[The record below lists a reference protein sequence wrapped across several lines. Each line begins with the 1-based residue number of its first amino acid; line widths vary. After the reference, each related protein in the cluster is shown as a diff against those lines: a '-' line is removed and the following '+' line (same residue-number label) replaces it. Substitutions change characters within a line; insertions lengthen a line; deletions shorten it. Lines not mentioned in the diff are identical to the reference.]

1 MPNSQSGTTGT
12 AKAPFLAADLCAILE
27 SCRQNGVAALTLG
40 DLHVSFYAPPGLRRN
55 ERPAVPPGAEPPV
68 GQAVVTADAGE
79 VELTEEQKELLRE
92 ADLAQLMADD
102 PVAYEQA
109 VIDENLRG
117 EQHGEDAGRA
127 E

>member
-1 MPNSQSGTTGT
+1 
-12 AKAPFLAADLCAILE
+12 
-27 SCRQNGVAALTLG
+27 
-40 DLHVSFYAPPGLRRN
+40 
-55 ERPAVPPGAEPPV
+55 VPPGAEPPV

>member
-1 MPNSQSGTTGT
+1 MV
-12 AKAPFLAADLCAILE
+12 KAPFAPADLCAILD

-40 DLHVSFYAPPGLRRN
+40 DLHVSFYAPAGLRRN
-55 ERPAVPPGAEPPV
+55 EELPEPSGGETPAGHE
-68 GQAVVTADAGE
+68 VVTADAGA
-79 VELTEEQKELLRE
+79 VELTDEQKELLRE
-92 ADLAQLMADD
+92 AELSQLMADD

-109 VIDENLRG
+109 IIDENLRG